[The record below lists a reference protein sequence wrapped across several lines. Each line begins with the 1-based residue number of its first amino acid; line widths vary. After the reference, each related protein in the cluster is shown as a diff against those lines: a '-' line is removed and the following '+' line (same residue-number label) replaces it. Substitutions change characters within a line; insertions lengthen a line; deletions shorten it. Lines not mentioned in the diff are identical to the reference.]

1 MYSTYSN
8 ETINLVSKRPSIQ
21 PQLLEDNTLSS
32 NLKPISL
39 LQAVLEGFIDGILI
53 LTEQGECLHANHCA
67 RRIWEQLSSGNTPA
81 SAVPAEIWHVCE
93 SLIESRDLFPN
104 QKMII
109 ESEISKSESVAFR
122 VRVRW
127 LKLEQIKRPCLLV
140 TLEDRY
146 QSIQRM
152 VTTDVH
158 KYGLTPREAEVWLL
172 YRANYSYKEIADELF
187 ITLNTVKKHMKNIHA
202 KRKAICNFDLD

>member
-8 ETINLVSKRPSIQ
+8 EALRLVPKQPSIQ
-21 PQLLEDNTLSS
+21 TQQLEDAASN

-53 LTEQGECLHANHCA
+53 LTEHGECLHANQCA
-67 RRIWEQLSSGNTPA
+67 TRICEQLHPGNSQANSIPE
-81 SAVPAEIWHVCE
+81 EIWHVCQ
-93 SLIESRDLFPN
+93 SLIESRDLFPT

-109 ESEISKSESVAFR
+109 ESEITKGDSVAFR

-146 QSIQRM
+146 QSLQRM

-202 KRKAICNFDLD
+202 KRKAICNFDRD

>member
-1 MYSTYSN
+1 MFSTHSN
-8 ETINLVSKRPSIQ
+8 EHFTKAQ
-21 PQLLEDNTLSS
+21 QLEDASLT
-32 NLKPISL
+32 NLKPISI

-53 LTEQGECLHANHCA
+53 VTEQRECIHANQSA
-67 RRIWEQLSSGNTPA
+67 RRICQQIDRGSSQQF
-81 SAVPAEIWHVCE
+81 AVPAEIWHVCQ
-93 SLIESRDLFPN
+93 SLIESRDLFGN
-104 QKMII
+104 QKITL
-109 ESEISKSESVAFR
+109 ESEITPVDSSPFR

-146 QSIQRM
+146 QSIQTI
-152 VTTDVH
+152 VTTDVR
-158 KYGLTPREAEVWLL
+158 KYGLTSREAEVWSL

-202 KRKAICNFDLD
+202 KRKNICDLEN

>member
-1 MYSTYSN
+1 MFATYSN
-8 ETINLVSKRPSIQ
+8 EAVKFSSKQPSIQ
-21 PQLLEDNTLSS
+21 PQQLEDTSLT
-32 NLKPISL
+32 NLKSISI
-39 LQAVLEGFIDGILI
+39 LQGVLEGFIDGILI
-53 LTEQGECLHANHCA
+53 LTEHGKCLHANHCA
-67 RRIWEQLSSGNTPA
+67 ARICEQLHPGISQANS
-81 SAVPAEIWHVCE
+81 VPAEIWHVCE
-93 SLIESRDLFPN
+93 SLIESRDLFPT

-109 ESEISKSESVAFR
+109 ESEITKTESVAFR

-127 LKLEQIKRPCLLV
+127 LKLELFKRPCLLV

-152 VTTDVH
+152 VTTDIH

-202 KRKAICNFDLD
+202 KRKAICNFEQD

>member
-1 MYSTYSN
+1 MFATYSN
-8 ETINLVSKRPSIQ
+8 EAVKFSSKQPSIQ
-21 PQLLEDNTLSS
+21 PQQLEDTSLT
-32 NLKPISL
+32 NLKSISL
-39 LQAVLEGFIDGILI
+39 LQGVLEGFIDGILI
-53 LTEQGECLHANHCA
+53 LTEHGKCLHANHCA
-67 RRIWEQLSSGNTPA
+67 ARICEQLHPGISQANS
-81 SAVPAEIWHVCE
+81 VPAEIWHVCE
-93 SLIESRDLFPN
+93 SLIESRDLFPT

-109 ESEISKSESVAFR
+109 ESEITKTESVAFR

-127 LKLEQIKRPCLLV
+127 LKLELFKRPCLLV

-152 VTTDVH
+152 VTTDIH

-202 KRKAICNFDLD
+202 KRKAICNFEQD

>member
-1 MYSTYSN
+1 MFSTYCN
-8 ETINLVSKRPSIQ
+8 ETVRFVPKQPSIQ
-21 PQLLEDNTLSS
+21 TQLLEDASLTNF
-32 NLKPISL
+32 KPIPL
-39 LQAVLEGFIDGILI
+39 LQAVLEGLIDGILI
-53 LTEQGECLHANHCA
+53 LSEQGECLHANHCA
-67 RRIWEQLSSGNTPA
+67 KMICQQLHLGNTQAGP
-81 SAVPAEIWHVCE
+81 VPEEIWHVCE
-93 SLIESRDLFPN
+93 SLIESRDLFPT

-109 ESEISKSESVAFR
+109 ESEITKSDSVAFR

-127 LKLEQIKRPCLLV
+127 LKLEEIKHPCLLV

-152 VTTDVH
+152 VTTDIH
-158 KYGLTPREAEVWLL
+158 KYGLTPREAEVWSL

-202 KRKAICNFDLD
+202 KRKAIGDFDQN